1 MNTTQVSKTQGRD
14 GKLFLTGGLLLL
26 KPLVCFSLSFSSTKA
41 LNVNVKQ
48 LPSGPLMFPL

>member
-14 GKLFLTGGLLLL
+14 GKLFLIGGLLLL
-26 KPLVCFSLSFSSTKA
+26 KPLICFSFSSTKA

-48 LPSGPLMFPL
+48 LPRGPLMFPL